1 MVKKSAI
8 NIQTYKETLSI
19 LSQYD
24 IITFDVFDTLITRC
38 VIKPVDVFLL

>member
-24 IITFDVFDTLITRC
+24 IITFDVFDLH
-38 VIKPVDVFLL
+38 PVKYST